1 MAYKIAFI
9 GYNEE
14 QTRNA
19 LDDLVHHNADQI
31 ASYDRRRGVVKLQD
45 GTTIY
50 KILAIP
56 GFLAGRY
63 FDQAIVADDR
73 RRLVYKARWLV
84 LYELAGRMECSE
96 VPKEFRWMFYDLDA
110 EVAP

>member
-19 LDDLVHHNADQI
+19 LDDLVRHNADQI
-31 ASYDRRRGVVKLQD
+31 SSYDRRRGVVKLQD

-56 GFLAGRY
+56 EFLAGRY
-63 FDQAIVADDR
+63 FDQAIVADDH
-73 RRLVYKARWLV
+73 RRLVYQARWPV
-84 LYELAGRMECSE
+84 LYELARRMERSE
-96 VPKEFRWMFYDLDA
+96 VPEGLRWIFYDLDA